1 MDMSMA
7 ETAEQPRKQASAHM
21 SSNPL
26 CRPPAS
32 GPVGVEYPHWHVVE
46 DSHGRLM
53 YSECLATHDEALA
66 IYADSATKPRWIT
79 KVSFDRLMVAT

>member
-1 MDMSMA
+1 MA
-7 ETAEQPRKQASAHM
+7 ETAEQPRKQRI
-21 SSNPL
+21 SSYVEQSV
-26 CRPPAS
+26 CRPPETLTDA
-32 GPVGVEYPHWHVVE
+32 VHWHVVE
-46 DSHGRLM
+46 ESRPGWIM

>member
-1 MDMSMA
+1 MA
-7 ETAEQPRKQASAHM
+7 ETAEQPRKLPSAHM

-26 CRPPAS
+26 CRPPESLTDA
-32 GPVGVEYPHWHVVE
+32 VHWHVVE
-46 DSHGRLM
+46 ESRPGWIM
-53 YSECLATHDEALA
+53 YSECLATHDDALA